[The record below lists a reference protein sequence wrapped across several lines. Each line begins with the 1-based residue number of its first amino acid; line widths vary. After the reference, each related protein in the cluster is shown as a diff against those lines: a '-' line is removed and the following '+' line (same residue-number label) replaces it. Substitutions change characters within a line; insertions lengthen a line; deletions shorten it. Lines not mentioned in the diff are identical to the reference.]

1 MSVILEVAE
10 ATEAMLHE
18 RLVDFSTPQAEL
30 WAIVNEGDTPT
41 ITKVGAHADVYDL
54 LDSAETTEVARVAD
68 CIAVLT
74 CGWASPVCDD
84 SDDDHSHLPP
94 SQHPKRRRVRLVVV
108 ANPNGVASVLR
119 FQDDPENPITDDGNA
134 TGSLNDAVRSVFS
147 RARSFSN

>member
-30 WAIVNEGDTPT
+30 WAIVNDGDTPT

-74 CGWASPVCDD
+74 CGWAAPIN
-84 SDDDHSHLPP
+84 DDDDTSEMAP

>member
-1 MSVILEVAE
+1 MSVIMEVAE

-18 RLVDFSTPQAEL
+18 RLSEFATSQAEL
-30 WAIVNEGDTPT
+30 WAIINEGETPT

-54 LDSAETTEVARVAD
+54 LDSAETTEVAKVAD

-74 CGWASPVCDD
+74 CGWASPISNDED
-84 SDDDHSHLPP
+84 TQLPP
-94 SQHPKRRRVRLVVV
+94 SQHPERRRVRLVVV

-134 TGSLNDAVRSVFS
+134 TGSLNDAVRSVFR
-147 RARSFSN
+147 RARSFTN